1 MSSDLN
7 RSHRSM
13 TKAAFCLCAI
23 SLLAG
28 CASQAQPYSPNY
40 HYVSVEDGSAGKGPV
55 RKGYDMPRK
64 QTVLVPDACTTPD
77 TAEQPLYLP
86 SGCAN
91 NLNLQFMV
99 ARERDLLRGRDM
111 GPAMAAP
118 TARAAQAYISG
129 TQTDEQKRRQQN
141 LGSEEQLSN

>member
-1 MSSDLN
+1 MSSDLY

-13 TKAAFCLCAI
+13 TKAAFCLGAI
-23 SLLAG
+23 VALAG
-28 CASQAQPYSPNY
+28 CASKAQPYSPDY
-40 HYVSVEDGSAGKGPV
+40 HYVAVDGGSAGKGPV
-55 RKGYDMPRK
+55 RKGYEMP
-64 QTVLVPDACTTPD
+64 QTKAVLVPDACTTPD
-77 TAEQPLYLP
+77 TAAQPLYLP

-99 ARERDLLRGRDM
+99 AREQDLLQGRNM

-118 TARAAQAYISG
+118 AARAAQVYISG
-129 TQTDEQKRRQQN
+129 PPTDEQRQRQQN